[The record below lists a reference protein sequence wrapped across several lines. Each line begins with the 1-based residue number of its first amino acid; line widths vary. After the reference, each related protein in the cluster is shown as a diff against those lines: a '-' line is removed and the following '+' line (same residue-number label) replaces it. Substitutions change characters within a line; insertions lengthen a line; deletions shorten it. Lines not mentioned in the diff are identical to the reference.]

1 MKIHLAPS
9 AGFCFGV
16 KRAIDI
22 ALDSAKSRKNVRML
36 GDIVHNEDVIAKIKE
51 RGVKKIKTLKTEGR
65 FASLLIRAHG
75 AGRKTYETAARLGYD
90 LIDAT
95 CPMVKEIHRIAADR
109 EKKGRRIIVI
119 GDKKHDEVLGIVG
132 QLRKKTYVIDRPAG
146 IPWKDLGRLRRVAVV
161 VQSTQNLENALEI
174 VRLLK
179 QRIPDLEF
187 LNTICGPTRSKQNDI
202 KVMPKKNDVMIVI
215 GSRTSANTR
224 RLYEISKSLNSRTFW
239 VQSKDDVRPLWFRG
253 AKSVGVTAGASTP
266 DDTTKAVIEAIR
278 RAARQKHA

>member
-22 ALDSAKSRKNVRML
+22 ALDSAKSHKNVRML
-36 GDIVHNEDVIAKIKE
+36 GDIVHNEDVIANIEE
-51 RGVKKIKTLKTEGR
+51 RGIKKIRSLKREVR
-65 FASLLIRAHG
+65 RASLLIRAHG
-75 AGRKTYETAARLGYD
+75 AGRRTYETATRLGYG

-95 CPMVKEIHRIAADR
+95 CPMVKEIHRLAQDR

-132 QLRKKTYVIDRPAG
+132 QLREKTLVIDKPG
-146 IPWKDLGRLRRVAVV
+146 HIPWKDLGRLRRASVV
-161 VQSTQNLENALEI
+161 VQSTQNVENALEI

-202 KVMPKKNDVMIVI
+202 KIMPKENDVMIVI
-215 GSRTSANTR
+215 GSKTSANTR

-239 VQSKDDVRPLWFRG
+239 VQSKNDVRPGWFRG
-253 AKSVGVTAGASTP
+253 TKSVGVTAGASTP
-266 DDTTKAVIEAIR
+266 DDTTKAVIEEIR
-278 RAARQKHA
+278 RLTKRQR